1 MNSYI
6 SVPILKFLSAE
17 LKGPSQFLVGL
28 IAAMEAVTIV
38 VSRPWTIYFHI
49 AKRHQFRSN
58 FPGGIHQEANTARD
72 MCRSEG
78 RAEVTVVVID
88 DGGGVYIEP

>member
-6 SVPILKFLSAE
+6 SVPNLKFPFAE

-28 IAAMEAVTIV
+28 IAAMEAATIV
-38 VSRPWTIYFHI
+38 GSRPWTIYFHMT
-49 AKRHQFRSN
+49 KRHQFRSN
-58 FPGGIHQEANTARD
+58 FPGGIRQEANAARS

-78 RAEVTVVVID
+78 RAEVAVVVID
-88 DGGGVYIEP
+88 DGGGADIEP